1 MHFSDVLVGISCLST
16 LAAAAPFTVNT
27 DYVALATATNTEAL
41 GAIQTAAH
49 GSLSNITPPKF
60 LNGGKVSLS
69 VFQSVAF
76 NENSEVAFFEELLF
90 NISTNVPGYQFAT
103 TDLRNEALL
112 NINAIVAQEK
122 LHQINANKAIARFS
136 NDTSAII
143 LPCKYDF
150 PATSFNG
157 ALQEAGIFTSL
168 VMATLQQAIVALGTN
183 GDGNLSRGVA
193 ASLGQEGQQDGF
205 FRAKQGLIAPE
216 GPFITASTPD
226 YLINFLVQNYIV
238 PGSCPNLNTIP
249 FAPWQPLTFT
259 GASREWTKLD
269 QLSFKFTLSSTQSA
283 KDFGTNFEDLALV
296 YVNQQNTPIQKPF
309 KNVSVSSNG
318 KDVSF
323 DVDFP
328 HDGAGVNEGLVLVSV
343 VSTKVNQLTNVLDAA
358 KATLFGPFVIEV
370 FTESQVQDQY

>member
-1 MHFSDVLVGISCLST
+1 MHYSNVLAGISCLST

-41 GAIQTAAH
+41 AAIQTAAH

-60 LNGGKVSLS
+60 LNGGKTTLP
-69 VFQSVAF
+69 VFQGVAF

-90 NISTNVPGYQFAT
+90 NISTNVSGFTFDDAYV
-103 TDLRNEALL
+103 RNEALL

-122 LHQINANKAIARFS
+122 LHQINANKAVARFS

-143 LPCKYDF
+143 LPCKYNF
-150 PATSFNG
+150 PAYDFNS

-183 GDGNLSRGVA
+183 GDGNLARGVA

-216 GPFITASTPD
+216 GPFITSSTPD
-226 YLINFLVQNYIV
+226 YLINFLLQNYIV

-249 FAPWQPLTFT
+249 FAQWQPLTFT
-259 GASREWTKLD
+259 GANREWYKED
-269 QLSFKFTLSSTQSA
+269 QLSFKFSLSSTQSA
-283 KDFGTNFEDLALV
+283 KDFGTNFGDLSLV
-296 YVNQQNTPIQKPF
+296 YVNQQNTPIQKPL
-309 KNVSVSSNG
+309 KNVAVSADG
-318 KDVSF
+318 KTVSF

-328 HDGAGVNEGLVLVSV
+328 HDGAATNEGLVLISV
-343 VSTKVNQLTNVLDAA
+343 AATKGAQLVNVVDAA

-370 FTESQVQDQY
+370 FTPSKVQGSY